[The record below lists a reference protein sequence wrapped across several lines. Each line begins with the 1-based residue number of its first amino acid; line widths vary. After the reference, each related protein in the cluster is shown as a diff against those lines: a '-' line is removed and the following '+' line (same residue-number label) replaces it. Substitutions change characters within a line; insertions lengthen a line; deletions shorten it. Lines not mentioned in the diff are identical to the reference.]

1 MTVRLCT
8 FLFYVS
14 RHNGFCVITF
24 LTQRSLAPNKGWYRF
39 LVLFPFLFP
48 YKRLTTYKQGA
59 SAFVLEQYKNL
70 LSNIQKIPLSPN
82 NHLWI
87 IWTCITI
94 HSWIRQ
100 MNSINIVTHCSTT
113 YIVICIF
120 VDLNMLNMNF
130 PVEFR
135 RKFLIKT
142 ITYMFYVKVLTSIYT
157 SLAIYCKK
165 FTIIFH
171 HFRCH
176 IS

>member
-1 MTVRLCT
+1 MTVRLYT

-24 LTQRSLAPNKGWYRF
+24 LTQWSLAHNKGWDRF
-39 LVLFPFLFP
+39 LVLLPFPFP
-48 YKRLTTYKQGA
+48 NKRLTTYRKGV

-70 LSNIQKIPLSPN
+70 LSNIKKIPLRPN

-94 HSWIRQ
+94 HSWICQ
-100 MNSINIVTHCSTT
+100 INFIYIVTHCSTA

-130 PVEFR
+130 HVELR
-135 RKFLIKT
+135 WKFLIKS
-142 ITYMFYVKVLTSIYT
+142 IIYMLWRYVL
-157 SLAIYCKK
+157 C
-165 FTIIFH
+165 
-171 HFRCH
+171 
-176 IS
+176 